1 MGSEHQTINISIT
14 DLSGKKMNNI
24 NVQGG
29 KVAVLDVS
37 KYNSGIYLIRIKQ
50 RKKKTLIRFIKN

>member
-1 MGSEHQTINISIT
+1 
-14 DLSGKKMNNI
+14 MNNI